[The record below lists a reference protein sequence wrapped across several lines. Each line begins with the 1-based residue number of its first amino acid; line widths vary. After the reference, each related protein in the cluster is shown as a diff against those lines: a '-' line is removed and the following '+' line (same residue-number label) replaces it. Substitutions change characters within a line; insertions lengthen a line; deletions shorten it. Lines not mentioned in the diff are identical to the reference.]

1 MKTPHKH
8 AKLIKAWADG
18 AEIQIC
24 VGPDDWFDEPNPE
37 WHPLVSYRIKKEQTP
52 DLVYYGSF
60 ATPFGFRVDCEFN
73 QHKGR
78 DDLIKIV
85 FDGETKK
92 IKSAEVLK

>member
-18 AEIQIC
+18 AEIEVC
-24 VGPDDWFDEPNPE
+24 VGPDEWFDESSPE
-37 WHPLVSYRIKKEQTP
+37 WHPLVAYRIKPEAKP

-60 ATPFGFRVDCEFN
+60 DTPFGFRVNSEFN
-73 QHKGR
+73 AQLNSG
-78 DDLIKIV
+78 DQLKIV

-92 IKSAEVLK
+92 IKSAEVIK